1 MMILRW
7 ESSSG
12 NYRTPSSCP
21 SCAQFLAAA
30 KTISFFLAF
39 FSGERILL
47 CNCNATMQGHIPVAV
62 CGGARSLPVSAT
74 ASA

>member
-39 FSGERILL
+39 FFGGENTAMQLQCNYARPYSGG
-47 CNCNATMQGHIPVAV
+47 CVW
-62 CGGARSLPVSAT
+62 RST
-74 ASA
+74 FASGVRYR